1 LAINTEKLQMA
12 SFTSTE
18 LEVMKIL
25 WEHGELKPSEI
36 QDRYPRPIKNA
47 ALRFQ
52 LKVLLDKGH
61 VRRRKIGKAYY
72 YKAATARR
80 GAFRRMAQR
89 MAQVYCRGSAAGLI
103 AELIKTEKLTKDEIR
118 ELQRV
123 AEGKRSA
130 KTAAK
135 KGGKKS

>member
-1 LAINTEKLQMA
+1 MINKEKLAMA
-12 SFTSTE
+12 SFTGTE

-36 QDRYPRPIKNA
+36 QDRYSRPIKNA

-52 LKVLLDKGH
+52 LKVLLEKGH
-61 VRRRKIGKAYY
+61 VARRKIGKAYY
-72 YKAATARR
+72 YQAATARQ
-80 GAFRRMAQR
+80 GAFKRMARRMAE
-89 MAQVYCRGSAAGLI
+89 VYCRGSAAGLI
-103 AELIKTEKLTKDEIR
+103 AELIKTEKLTKTEIR

-123 AEGKRSA
+123 AEGKHSP

-135 KGGKKS
+135 KGGKKL